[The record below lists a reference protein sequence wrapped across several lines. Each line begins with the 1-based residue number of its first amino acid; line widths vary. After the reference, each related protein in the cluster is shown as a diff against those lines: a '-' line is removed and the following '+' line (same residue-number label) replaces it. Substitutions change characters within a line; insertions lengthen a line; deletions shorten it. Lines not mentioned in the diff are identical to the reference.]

1 MKQFQQQPADGPACT
16 IQQPGC
22 SLWLPCSLCLLGV
35 HAVRHAPTPPEA
47 AQGRALLKKL
57 DASKDEWGAIYAI
70 SRKPAADLK
79 GTRVNFIALNLL
91 DVEVRILTC

>member
-1 MKQFQQQPADGPACT
+1 MGELARLSNLVVAC
-16 IQQPGC
+16 GC
-22 SLWLPCSLCLLGV
+22 SAACLLCL
-35 HAVRHAPTPPEA
+35 HAVHHAPMRLKA

-70 SRKPAADLK
+70 SRKPDADLK

-91 DVEVRILTC
+91 DVEVRMHVIVNIHTAILLC